1 MIIIRAKSNIVL
13 GFLSF
18 LALMALI
25 AVEYS
30 KTNVKQDWYNEKIAA
45 AELSEKAAYYI
56 KEYRLNKG
64 VFIDNVNDPNNTA
77 LIGQEFSLITT
88 DRGNIEAKL
97 TSTNPNFA
105 AVIVQL
111 LKDAGLKKYDNVTVA
126 MTGSFPAMNISVLAA
141 IEVLKLNPII
151 ISSVGASNWGANDP
165 YFTWLDMENMLYKA
179 GIFHNRSIAASIGG
193 GNDRGRGLSPKGR
206 TLIKKAIKRNNI
218 EFINEEFLESSI
230 NKRLNIYNK
239 YSNNNIKAY
248 INVGGGIASLGN
260 TVNGKIIPTGLTTDL
275 SMKNFPAHGVIIQ
288 MGKKGIPI
296 IHLLSINNLAHKY
309 GLGKSPV
316 PLPEPGTGEI
326 FTQKKY
332 SITVTLIAVIIL
344 IIVILIIYINE
355 SKIHK
360 LGSMITGAD
369 NNSNSN
375 LINLKDT
382 VSKQIN
388 SKIIK
393 FKPKKYS

>member
-1 MIIIRAKSNIVL
+1 
-13 GFLSF
+13 
-18 LALMALI
+18 
-25 AVEYS
+25 
-30 KTNVKQDWYNEKIAA
+30 
-45 AELSEKAAYYI
+45 
-56 KEYRLNKG
+56 
-64 VFIDNVNDPNNTA
+64 
-77 LIGQEFSLITT
+77 
-88 DRGNIEAKL
+88 
-97 TSTNPNFA
+97 
-105 AVIVQL
+105 
-111 LKDAGLKKYDNVTVA
+111 

-141 IEVLKLNPII
+141 IEILELNPVI

-165 YFTWLDMENMLYKA
+165 YFTWLDMENLLYKA

-206 TLIKKAIKRNNI
+206 TLIKKAIKRNNV

-248 INVGGGIASLGN
+248 INIGGGIASLGN

-288 MGKKGIPI
+288 MGKKGVPI
-296 IHLLSINNLAHKY
+296 IHLLNINNLADKH
-309 GLGKSPV
+309 GLKKSPV

-332 SITVTLIAVIIL
+332 SITITLIAVVIL
-344 IIVILIIYINE
+344 VIVILIIYVSE
-355 SKIHK
+355 SKVHK
-360 LGSMITGAD
+360 LGSLITGAENEK
-369 NNSNSN
+369 NNN
-375 LINLKDT
+375 LIDLRKSMSNR
-382 VSKQIN
+382 IN